1 MRIDSSTV
9 AMSSKREY
17 SSYQEKKKASIL
29 VSSEDSV
36 SIDVSE
42 EGKSLMEQMKEEQ
55 IRIRQ
60 QQDEQARKNLKELL
74 AKRNEKV
81 KEPAIKPKSKD
92 EINLEILKKMLE
104 ALRTG
109 KSVDI
114 KAMSSE
120 MKQAK
125 SQYQENLHLSGSASG
140 SSSGTVGS
148 NSGVTLW
155 KKITVESGFFS
166 EVEHTAFQA
175 AGVAKT
181 SDGREITFGVNMEM
195 TRAFCQKYESF
206 TKEDYICTDP
216 LVINIDS
223 SVASVSD
230 QKFLFDIDSDGEEE
244 SISFAGKGSGF
255 LALDKNNDGK
265 INDGSELFGT
275 KSGNGFLDL
284 AQHDKDK
291 NGWIDENDEVFQN
304 LKIWTKDENGEDKLI
319 SLKDAGVGAIYLDY
333 ASTEFSLKDE
343 QNKTNGVIRGT
354 GVYLKENGGVGTI
367 QHVDLTTSVV

>member
-1 MRIDSSTV
+1 MRIDSSAV

-29 VSSEDSV
+29 VSSDDSV

-74 AKRNEKV
+74 TKRNEKV
-81 KEPAIKPKSKD
+81 KEPEIKPKSKD

-109 KSVDI
+109 KSIDI

-125 SQYQENLHLSGSASG
+125 SQYQENLHLSGSI
-140 SSSGTVGS
+140 SGTSTGNAGS

-175 AGVAKT
+175 AGLAKT